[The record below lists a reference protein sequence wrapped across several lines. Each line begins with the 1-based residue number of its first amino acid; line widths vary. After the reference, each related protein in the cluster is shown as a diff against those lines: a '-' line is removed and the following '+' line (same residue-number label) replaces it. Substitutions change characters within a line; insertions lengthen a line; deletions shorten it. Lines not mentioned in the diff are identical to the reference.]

1 MTTSEFARLRR
12 RVEAYDESQRALA
25 DTVLDIKETV
35 DGHTAALA
43 DVKET
48 VGNHTATLDQH
59 TATLDQH
66 TATLDQHTATL
77 DQHTGLLTE
86 ILRRLPEP
94 PSGPDRGRQ
103 HRSG

>member
-66 TATLDQHTATL
+66 T
-77 DQHTGLLTE
+77 GLLTE